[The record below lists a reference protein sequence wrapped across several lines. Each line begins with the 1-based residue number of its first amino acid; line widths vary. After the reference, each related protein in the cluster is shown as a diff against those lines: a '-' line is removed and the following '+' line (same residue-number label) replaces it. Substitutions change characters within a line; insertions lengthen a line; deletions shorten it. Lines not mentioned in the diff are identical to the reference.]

1 MKVSVLATALIIV
14 LGIAWG
20 IGADDVT
27 PADGKQSVM
36 EQKLSHAQ
44 GILSGLAKED
54 FAAISRESTELLA
67 LAQQQWIEHDT
78 PEYRGQLKDFWI
90 TLEGI
95 DASAK
100 AKNLDGAT
108 LGYMQLTLSCV
119 KCHKY
124 LRSTQQTE

>member
-1 MKVSVLATALIIV
+1 MRRVPVLTTV
-14 LGIAWG
+14 LLAVLCLSLV
-20 IGADDVT
+20 IGADD
-27 PADGKQSVM
+27 KQPDRQQNVM

-54 FAAISRESTELLA
+54 FAAISRESTDLLA

-78 PEYRGQLKDFWI
+78 PEYRAQLKDFWI

-100 AKNLDGAT
+100 EKNLDGAT
-108 LGYMQLTLSCV
+108 LGYMQLTLSCI

-124 LRSTQQTE
+124 LRSTQRTE

>member
-1 MKVSVLATALIIV
+1 MKLSIPATALIAV
-14 LGIAWG
+14 LGIAWALC
-20 IGADDVT
+20 ADDDRQ
-27 PADGKQSVM
+27 ADRKQSVM

-54 FAAISRESTELLA
+54 FVAISRESTDLLA

-78 PEYRGQLKDFWI
+78 PEYRAQLKDFWI

-100 AKNLDGAT
+100 EKNLDGAT

-124 LRSTQQTE
+124 LRSSQQTD